1 MFDFL
6 SRKITSVFSGL
17 SRNTVISEENI
28 KQALDQVTDALL
40 EADVP
45 FDVMQAFVE
54 SVKKEVVGKKVIGSL
69 KPGEHLVKVVHDTL
83 LSFFG
88 GKQAVEFSFQLPA
101 VVMVMGLQGSGK
113 TTTIAKLAHYVQKQA
128 GRRGKKRSILMASI
142 DFYRPAAIDQLEQ
155 LSGQVQASFYRAR
168 NTDPVA
174 AAREIYAEYKNNGY
188 ELLFLDTAGRLHL
201 DNQMLQELREVD
213 AQLSPRYKILV
224 LDAMTGQESLAV
236 ARAFETS
243 VGFVSAIL
251 TKMDSDTRGGAAF
264 SFRYILKKP
273 IIFVGVG
280 EKVDNLE
287 QFYPERAVSRI
298 LGMGDLQTLFEHAE
312 DKIKESEQ
320 ASMQQVMLSGNMTLD
335 DFARQ
340 MDMMN
345 KLGSLSTIMK
355 YMPGMGDVRLS
366 QEDLHKG
373 EGDLKKFRS
382 IINSMTVKERMTP
395 SILNDSRKKRVALG
409 AGVRVSDV
417 DTLIQ
422 RFEQAQQY
430 VKLLKK
436 SGPLKRL
443 FR

>member
-6 SRKITSVFSGL
+6 SHKIASVFSGL
-17 SRNTVISEENI
+17 SRNSTISEENI
-28 KQALDQVTDALL
+28 KQTLEQIHDSLL

-45 FDVMQAFVE
+45 FDVVTSFIDTI
-54 SVKKEVVGKKVIGSL
+54 KKEIIGKKVIGSL
-69 KPGEHLVKVVHDTL
+69 KPGEHLVKVVHDSL

-128 GRRGKKRSILMASI
+128 HRRGKKRSILMASV
-142 DFYRPAAIDQLEQ
+142 DFYRPAAVDQLEQ
-155 LSGQVQASFYRAR
+155 LSTQVNASFYRAR
-168 NTDPVA
+168 STNPVEA
-174 AAREIYAEYKNNGY
+174 AQEIYNEYKNNGH
-188 ELLFLDTAGRLHL
+188 ELLFLDTAGRLHI
-201 DNQMLQELREVD
+201 DNQMLQELRD
-213 AQLSPRYKILV
+213 IDTLLNPRYKILV
-224 LDAMTGQESLAV
+224 LDAMTGQESLTV
-236 ARAFETS
+236 AKAFDAH
-243 VGFVSAIL
+243 VGFGNAIL

-273 IIFVGVG
+273 IIFVGTG
-280 EKVDNLE
+280 EKIDNLE
-287 QFYPERAVSRI
+287 QFYPERAVNRI

-312 DKIKESEQ
+312 EKIKESDQ
-320 ASMQQVMLSGNMTLD
+320 QSMQKAMLSGHMTLD
-335 DFARQ
+335 DFAQQ

-345 KLGSLSTIMK
+345 KLGSLSNIMK
-355 YMPGMGDVRLS
+355 YMPGMGDVRFS

-373 EGDLKKFRS
+373 EKDLKRFRS
-382 IINSMTVKERMTP
+382 IIYSMTSKERTNP
-395 SILNDSRKKRVALG
+395 SILDDSRKKRVALG
-409 AGVRVSDV
+409 AGVQIADV

>member
-6 SRKITSVFSGL
+6 SHKIASVFSGL
-17 SRNTVISEENI
+17 SKNTTISEDHI
-28 KQALDQVTDALL
+28 KQTLEKVSDALL

-45 FDVMQAFVE
+45 FDVTIAFVD
-54 SVKKEVVGKKVIGSL
+54 SVKKEVVGKKLIGSL
-69 KPGEHLVKVVHDTL
+69 KPGEHLVKVVHDSL
-83 LSFFG
+83 LAFFG

-113 TTTIAKLAHYVQKQA
+113 TTTCAKLAHYVQKQA
-128 GRRGKKRSILMASI
+128 GRRGKKRSILMASV

-155 LSGQVQASFYRAR
+155 LSLQANASFYRAKST
-168 NTDPVA
+168 NPVEA
-174 AAREIYAEYKNNGY
+174 AKEIYAEFKNNGY
-188 ELLFLDTAGRLHL
+188 ELLFLDTAGRLHV
-201 DNQMLQELREVD
+201 DNQMLQELRDID
-213 AQLSPRYKILV
+213 AHLSPRYKILA

-236 ARAFETS
+236 AQAFDS
-243 VGFVSAIL
+243 GVGFGSAIL

-264 SFRYILKKP
+264 SFRYSLKKP

-280 EKVDNLE
+280 EKVDSLE
-287 QFYPERAVSRI
+287 QFYPERAASRI

-320 ASMQQVMLSGNMTLD
+320 EDMQKAMLSGHMTLD
-335 DFARQ
+335 DFAQQ

-345 KLGSLSTIMK
+345 RIGSLSTIMK
-355 YMPGMGDVRLS
+355 YMPGMGDVRIS
-366 QEDLHKG
+366 QEELHKG
-373 EGDLKKFRS
+373 EGDLKRFRS
-382 IINSMTVKERMTP
+382 IISSMTSKERINP
-395 SILNDSRKKRVALG
+395 SILDVSRKKRVALG
-409 AGVRVSDV
+409 AGVQISDV
-417 DTLIQ
+417 NTLIA